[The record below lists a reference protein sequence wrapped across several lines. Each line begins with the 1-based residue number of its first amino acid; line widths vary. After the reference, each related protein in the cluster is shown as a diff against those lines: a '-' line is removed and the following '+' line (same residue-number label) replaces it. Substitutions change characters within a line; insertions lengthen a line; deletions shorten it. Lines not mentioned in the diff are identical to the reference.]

1 MASPLFASSQL
12 REDSIRYFAGP
23 CSKSVHSWLENLD
36 RENLVSSRL
45 GRWSRISSLF
55 HPGIELKFSVDCQFT
70 KIFPSLLK
78 ISQLKK
84 IRSKNSS
91 GSLLGIPIYPDKRN
105 IDISLEKTPTYST
118 GYLLIKIKNIYTTV
132 VVVS

>member
-23 CSKSVHSWLENLD
+23 CSKSVHSWLVNLA
-36 RENLVSSRL
+36 SSRL